1 MFKIKKRAVSQAKQP
16 ILYNIIEDYTES
28 DAPGNVAVCAMTEPE
43 DLTAHAFVL
52 SESYQVPLDVM
63 TRLLRDGGL
72 YLYPQ
77 DGPLV
82 TRGLFA
88 CKIDPSG
95 HEPKQTWVLDMVQY
109 AEAEQLARSY
119 GLTLEEAA
127 ARVFYRTLAPELR
140 ARLQKKNLGLD
151 YAKLDRAIARHGDI
165 TYIDFRKD
173 WSPHF
178 KRLCIMPNGELV
190 ETSGLDEFASLHGI
204 TVAQART
211 LIEQGGTLEVN
222 GEVLACQI
230 VNGQPSVARFNL
242 RQYMKAKEIAATRGA
257 HIMDAL
263 SEVGLS
269 DPALMQALKRREQ
282 LLPALVLLLALG
294 VVACSAPKPI
304 LYPNAHYQTVG
315 KEAAE
320 RDIVECGEMAKAAGA
335 TPERGK
341 GAQVAGST
349 VAGAGIGA
357 ASGAVGGAVVGA
369 AGSGSAIGAAGGA
382 TAGLLRGLFRRPKPS
397 EAYMGFVNRCL
408 KERGYDPV
416 GWK

>member
-151 YAKLDRAIARHGDI
+151 YDSATWGYHIHRFPEG
-165 TYIDFRKD
+165 
-173 WSPHF
+173 
-178 KRLCIMPNGELV
+178 LV
-190 ETSGLDEFASLHGI
+190 PPF
-204 TVAQART
+204 
-211 LIEQGGTLEVN
+211 
-222 GEVLACQI
+222 
-230 VNGQPSVARFNL
+230 
-242 RQYMKAKEIAATRGA
+242 
-257 HIMDAL
+257 
-263 SEVGLS
+263 
-269 DPALMQALKRREQ
+269 
-282 LLPALVLLLALG
+282 
-294 VVACSAPKPI
+294 
-304 LYPNAHYQTVG
+304 QTPVHH
-315 KEAAE
+315 AE
-320 RDIVECGEMAKAAGA
+320 RRVSRDEW
-335 TPERGK
+335 PR
-341 GAQVAGST
+341 
-349 VAGAGIGA
+349 
-357 ASGAVGGAVVGA
+357 
-369 AGSGSAIGAAGGA
+369 
-382 TAGLLRGLFRRPKPS
+382 
-397 EAYMGFVNRCL
+397 
-408 KERGYDPV
+408 
-416 GWK
+416 